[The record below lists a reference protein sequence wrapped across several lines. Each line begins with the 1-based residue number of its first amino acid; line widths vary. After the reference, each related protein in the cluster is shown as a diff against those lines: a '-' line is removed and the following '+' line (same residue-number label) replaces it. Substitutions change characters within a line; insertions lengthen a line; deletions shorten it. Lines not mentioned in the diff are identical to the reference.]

1 MPTTMEQLITSLIER
16 RVPYNGPVLS
26 DVWNDTNE
34 EIVRD
39 ITTIQTLWNT
49 LLYPLLGSMP
59 SGPVEILAT
68 DRTGDISPFDNGLDG
83 SQLYMDM
90 TATLTDESY
99 YSETLGRP
107 YTIKESFEVFE
118 AEVNEAIEDA
128 KEAAL
133 LAGLTEDAKQKI
145 GARIFYTGQ
154 TSAPDS
160 LDGLLQRL
168 DLLVDQIIG
177 DVFNENYDA
186 GAPPDYSAYPL
197 SGGLQSRD
205 NTLMEY
211 INSLLYMHDNSQGE
225 QHIEIH
231 HVFVDDALE
240 GQIGVPQVISNM
252 TKAVENVEDEFSKTT
267 GLWPGIPDHLEDEL
281 NQIRTAI
288 RRLAGWSTP
297 TPGDPFEDNTF
308 DASVALWTA
317 LPSDSW
323 VGNLD
328 QLSLVGHINRVGT
341 GTPASV
347 NPHGLHIYDIDGYA
361 LLLQDADEVPF
372 AATTLGVYLDAGSL
386 ATAPT
391 PGAHVQAA
399 LELLEIQIDINET
412 DIATNLAAIA
422 VNAADIV
429 TNAADI
435 ATNVVDIADH
445 ETRIALH
452 ETWIGAATDGEAAG
466 QHVGSDIF
474 LGTAWKA
481 GITNFTP
488 GNDVQDALDGIDI
501 VLGTTIGTLT
511 TLLSDFGVHIDGD
524 TILVDGFGTAKHTGE
539 QISFAS
545 SSTEPLEYPAD
556 PDPPYTGAV
565 EGDPIENVS
574 DALNEFHQLWITD
587 RRVQDARINA
597 AGQEI
602 QRYGTTNIPTLFPH
616 HFEIY
621 VEPTLGS
628 DQPILG
634 DGTST
639 LPYRTIGRA
648 LQDVGKMI
656 IPKAEIILVNVG
668 GGGGADFD
676 ECVLLDNLVFEL
688 GDLYIHG
695 DDAVNPD
702 RFRINGGSRI
712 DKRIQFFGAGTYD
725 MAVTPGSAYTP
736 TVPGEKT
743 VFYIEI
749 TTAGERSYEQG
760 EAVPVGGTSF
770 VLTYVPDDDAAVIF
784 TDTAV
789 FALETPW
796 VGGAP
801 SVPGQYRIDYKGITV
816 AGTVET
822 FDTLAG
828 GTVDYYTTDAAA
840 GGSIDRFRWYKNN
853 EAPPDDYADW
863 DDATAYVSGAP
874 GDLVSHQTG
883 WYECILN
890 HTNEEPPETGTYWA
904 PYAAPTGFAFIT
916 EDSGQLLDQGVSIVF
931 LSDVGHN
938 AGDIFFFTAWPNLR
952 HPLTFRGAK
961 GVRVEDCMLNGGV
974 LVDQGSN
981 VGMANVIAVNSLDHA
996 VLVTGGS
1003 KLNITTYD
1011 MADSP
1016 GNGLHARENSY
1027 ILAQDY
1033 DSSLRPAGADVV
1045 GWGGYAEWHGGIE
1058 TCILVPTGGLGTLS
1072 ADGATF
1078 GAVSSTCPTTT
1089 TTSSTTSTTTST
1101 STTSTTASTTSSTTS
1116 TTSTS
1121 TSSTSS
1127 STSTTTTTP

>member
-1 MPTTMEQLITSLIER
+1 MPTTMEQFITSLIER

-34 EIVRD
+34 EVVRD
-39 ITTIQTLWNT
+39 ITTMQTLWNT

-154 TSAPDS
+154 TSHPDS

-168 DLLVDQIIG
+168 DLLVDQLVA
-177 DVFNENYDA
+177 DMFNENFDA

-211 INSLLYMHDNSQGE
+211 INSLLYMHDNALGE
-225 QHIEIH
+225 QHIEVH
-231 HVFVDDALE
+231 HVFVDPILE
-240 GQIGVPQVISNM
+240 GQTGVPQVIAEM
-252 TKAVENVEDEFSKTT
+252 IKATSEVEDEFSKTT
-267 GLWPGIPDHLEDEL
+267 GQWPGIPDHIEDEI
-281 NQIRTAI
+281 NQMRTAI
-288 RRLAGWSTP
+288 RRLAGWSGP
-297 TPGDPFEDNTF
+297 DIDDNTF
-308 DASVALWTA
+308 DASVALWTN

-323 VGNLD
+323 VGNPD
-328 QLSLVGHINRVGT
+328 PKLSLVGHINRVGT
-341 GTPASV
+341 ASAPSSV

-372 AATTLGVYLDAGSL
+372 APTALGVYLDAGDL
-386 ATAPT
+386 AGAPT
-391 PGAHVQAA
+391 PGEHVQAA
-399 LELLEIQIDINET
+399 IELLEIAIDANRTDIDQNITDILALDNRLTTAEATIVINE
-412 DIATNLAAIA
+412 
-422 VNAADIV
+422 ADI
-429 TNAADI
+429 D
-435 ATNVVDIADH
+435 DL
-445 ETRIALH
+445 ETYQALH
-452 ETWIGAATDGEAAG
+452 ETYTAGDSGDGGNAG
-466 QHVGSDIF
+466 QHMADDIH
-474 LGTAWKA
+474 LGTIRIGLAA
-481 GITNFTP
+481 NYIP
-488 GNDVQDALDGIDI
+488 GTTVGDAIDGID
-501 VLGTTIGTLT
+501 T
-511 TLLSDFGVHIDGD
+511 TLGSLASTLATLASNFGIHTDGD
-524 TILVDGFGTAKHTGE
+524 VILADAVPGKHTGE
-539 QISFAS
+539 QIGFAS

-565 EGDPIENVS
+565 EGDAILNVS

-597 AGQEI
+597 AGTEI

-621 VEPTLGS
+621 VDPTNGS

-648 LQDVGKMI
+648 LQDIGKMI
-656 IPKAEIILVNVG
+656 IPKVEIILVNTN
-668 GGGGADFD
+668 GGAGEDFN
-676 ECVLLDNLVFEL
+676 ECVLLDNIIFEL

-695 DDAVNPD
+695 DDAANPD

-712 DKRIQFFGAGTYD
+712 DKRIQFLGAGTYD
-725 MAVTPGSAYTP
+725 MGVTPGSVYAP

-743 VFYIEI
+743 VFYVEI
-749 TTAGERSYEQG
+749 STSGERAYEQG
-760 EAVPVGGTSF
+760 EAVPGSGTSF
-770 VLTYVPDDDAAVIF
+770 VLNYVPDDDADVIF
-784 TDTAV
+784 TDTTV

-796 VGGAP
+796 IGGAP
-801 SVPGQYRIDYKGITV
+801 SAPGQYRIDYKGVTV

-822 FDTLAG
+822 FTTMNG
-828 GTVDYYTTDAAA
+828 GTVDYFTTDISHPD
-840 GGSIDRFRWYKNN
+840 GPSIDRFRWYKDN
-853 EAPPDDYADW
+853 ETPPDDYDEW
-863 DDATAYVSGAP
+863 DSATAYLIN
-874 GDLVSHQTG
+874 DLVSHQTG
-883 WYECILN
+883 WYKCN
-890 HTNEEPPETGTYWA
+890 ADHDGQEPPNGSYWDVE
-904 PYAAPTGFAFIT
+904 AAPTGFAFIT
-916 EDSGQLLDQGVSIVF
+916 EEAGQLLDQGVSIVF

-938 AGDIFFFTAWPNLR
+938 AGDTFFFTAWPNLR
-952 HPLTFRGAK
+952 HPLTFLGAR
-961 GVRVEDCMLNGGV
+961 GVRVEDCTLDGGV

-981 VGMANVIAVNSLDHA
+981 VEMANVIARDSLDHA

-1003 KLNITTYD
+1003 KLRIETYD
-1011 MADSP
+1011 LSNCP

-1027 ILAQDY
+1027 ILAVDW
-1033 DSSLRPAGADVV
+1033 DATLDPGHVNV
-1045 GWGGYAEWHGGIE
+1045 TGWGGYAEWHSGIE
-1058 TCILVPTGGLGTLS
+1058 NCVDAPVGTAGGLS
-1072 ADGATF
+1072 ADAASF
-1078 GAVSSTCPTTT
+1078 GYAPGTCPTSTTSSSTT
-1089 TTSSTTSTTTST
+1089 TTSST
-1101 STTSTTASTTSSTTS
+1101 
-1116 TTSTS
+1116 
-1121 TSSTSS
+1121 SS
-1127 STSTTTTTP
+1127 SSTTTTTP